1 VSATTQRES
10 VEASANNGEGGSEG
24 TAIRL
29 TESGLVIPAPARL
42 PREAEA
48 LIARGFAAR
57 DQALSEPDN
66 QQRAPHMAS
75 PSASGIVPTLPP
87 PVARF
92 GKYDVMGRVAIGGMA
107 EIFLARETLPGGAI
121 RKGALKVIKRSTLSE
136 DEGRYFEELFL
147 REGRTVVQLAHPNI
161 CHVYDIG
168 KEGDHFFIAM
178 EWIDGRSLRDVLAR
192 LSESG
197 ELIPPALAVGI
208 AAQVASALEHAHTVR
223 DARGKRLNVVHR
235 DVNPQN
241 IMLRY
246 DGSVKLVDFGVARV
260 SAEVDTRENTVKGKP
275 SYMAPEQLLNRAI
288 DARADVFALGVCLH
302 EMLSGMRL
310 HKRASMR
317 DTLAAVLNEPAPSLL
332 SVLPDLS
339 PALDAIVQRALAKQ
353 PEQRFAS
360 AGEFQSAL
368 ERFLAESGQ
377 IGSARSMGELMRR
390 LFPHGDSGTVL
401 DTSAEATEH
410 LSAFVVPGV
419 APWLSFAANRMRWL
433 GLGIGLVLALV
444 VLMLA
449 WPRQNP
455 VVSTPV
461 RVTLVPVEPPRPT
474 PDVAVPSPPEP
485 PVAVESPLEPLRT
498 AAPALE
504 PQPSRAHSPA
514 SESGRSKRRAKS
526 PGFVAD
532 PGF

>member
-1 VSATTQRES
+1 LVSATTQRGNADGPAGDNE
-10 VEASANNGEGGSEG
+10 VVSEG
-24 TAIRL
+24 SAIRRAD
-29 TESGLVIPAPARL
+29 SGVVIPAPARL

-48 LIARGFAAR
+48 LIARDISGP
-57 DQALSEPDN
+57 QPVM
-66 QQRAPHMAS
+66 RAPHVPVAS
-75 PSASGIVPTLPP
+75 AGVLPSLPP

-92 GKYDVMGRVAIGGMA
+92 GKYDVMGRVAVGGMA
-107 EIFLARETLPGGAI
+107 EIFLARETLPGGAV
-121 RKGALKVIKRSTLSE
+121 RKGALKVIKRSALSE
-136 DEGRYFEELFL
+136 DETRYFEELFL
-147 REGRTVVQLAHPNI
+147 REGRTVVQLAHPHI

-168 KEGDHFFIAM
+168 KQGDHFFIAM
-178 EWIDGRSLRDVLAR
+178 EWIDGRSLRDVLAG
-192 LSESG
+192 LSQRG
-197 ELIPPALAVGI
+197 ELLTPALAVGI
-208 AAQVASALEHAHTVR
+208 AAQVASALEHAHTAR

-275 SYMAPEQLLNRAI
+275 SYMAPEQLLNRDV

-332 SVLPDLS
+332 SVLPEL
-339 PALDAIVQRALAKQ
+339 PAALDAIVQRALAKQ

-368 ERFLAESGQ
+368 ERYLAESGEV
-377 IGSARSMGELMRR
+377 GSARRMGELMRS
-390 LFPHGDSGTVL
+390 LYPHGDSGTVL
-401 DTSAEATEH
+401 DTSAAATQH
-410 LSAFVVPGV
+410 LHSFVVPGLT
-419 APWLSFAANRMRWL
+419 PWLSMDRRL
-433 GLGIGLVLALV
+433 RGLAIACGVLVLALGSW
-444 VLMLA
+444 LL
-449 WPRQNP
+449 WPTPELESAP
-455 VVSTPV
+455 VPQKASAVAAPSAPA
-461 RVTLVPVEPPRPT
+461 LVQPEAREPAAPVEPSEPAPAAAVAPEPRLAPARPVPSDAPRP
-474 PDVAVPSPPEP
+474 
-485 PVAVESPLEPLRT
+485 
-498 AAPALE
+498 
-504 PQPSRAHSPA
+504 
-514 SESGRSKRRAKS
+514 KRRSRS